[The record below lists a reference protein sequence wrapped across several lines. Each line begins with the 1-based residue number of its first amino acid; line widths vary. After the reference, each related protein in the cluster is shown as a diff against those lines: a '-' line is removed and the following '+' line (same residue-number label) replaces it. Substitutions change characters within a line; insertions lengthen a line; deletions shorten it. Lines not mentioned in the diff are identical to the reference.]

1 MDAHEGNQARM
12 GEVEIF
18 TLRCLEAA
26 ARLGSLTAAARALGV
41 SQPAVSVQI
50 ASLERHLGARLLE
63 RRARGVRPTAAGE
76 SILERA
82 RRVLDEFR
90 SLEGEIE
97 QGALRGLLRI
107 GSTDVVVL
115 HRLPAV
121 LKNFRA
127 KHPGVDLQLIIEGSL
142 VLAEAV
148 RARDIELALLTLP
161 IPNPPG
167 PLRPLYRDP
176 LLFVVAP
183 RHPLAQRRPV
193 RLEEI
198 AAAQLLAHKT
208 GSVTRGMIDGFFT
221 ARGLAPRVVMEV
233 SSPEVLRRMAQS
245 GMGVAILPA
254 VSVAEDVRRGRLR
267 SLAVRG
273 WNLERVSGL
282 LLPPA
287 GPPSR
292 AGREFVRILL
302 ETISPA

>member
-1 MDAHEGNQARM
+1 MSEI
-12 GEVEIF
+12 EIF

-50 ASLERHLGARLLE
+50 ASLERHLGARLLD

-90 SLEGEIE
+90 SLQGDIE

-121 LKNFRA
+121 LKSFRA

-183 RHPLAQRRPV
+183 RHALAQRRAV

-245 GMGVAILPA
+245 GLGVAILPG
-254 VSVAEDVRRGRLR
+254 VSVAEDLRRGRLR

-302 ETISPA
+302 GAVSPA

>member
-1 MDAHEGNQARM
+1 
-12 GEVEIF
+12 
-18 TLRCLEAA
+18 
-26 ARLGSLTAAARALGV
+26 
-41 SQPAVSVQI
+41 
-50 ASLERHLGARLLE
+50 
-63 RRARGVRPTAAGE
+63 
-76 SILERA
+76 
-82 RRVLDEFR
+82 VLDEFR